1 MGIGAYN
8 DYNWDP
14 LLSRCIRE
22 RANAYVIGVTSG
34 RLTVFNGR
42 RIVRGLSS

>member
-22 RANAYVIGVTSG
+22 RANAYVIGVTSD
-34 RLTVFNGR
+34 RLTG